1 MMQDGLHIGLA
12 AWINQQRGASNF
24 VVYPAS
30 PIAQTLVELEGIQ
43 NVNQSAQAAEF
54 ARLVNFIP
62 RQGQVADTFNDVA
75 VLWRIHRDLLTRM
88 DHATEPWTRAER
100 ATYEAARD
108 VLFTA
113 DTSGRLLPSIKRVQF
128 DEYRIAY
135 QDLQRSFQNMQIA
148 GTSSAQELQA
158 MADDVARALAEW
170 LVAGFKNE
178 VEAALQVINTLGS
191 RSSLTQ
197 ALNEA
202 SLLSQD
208 PPGIGLRFHGDMEFA
223 GTYFA
228 PISAIARETWM
239 QAKVSFIDLDMAVG
253 NSPGSSQWKAY
264 LANRMGEV
272 TFDYVVL
279 NLIRPWYTPALYQRD
294 DWRLRPVGT
303 VVSSGNGSD
312 GMMPAYVEALYL
324 AAVKNV
330 TNAPSPPIFRPFP
343 QPVVIG
349 RTPGIFEPQPGLV
362 TRKPLSV
369 MATTLGER
377 NLTELRTVA
386 VRPRLPDVDVAV
398 QHEEARFRTVSNVGI
413 RTFVATNAGQ
423 VGRLTRVDMYNRHAV
438 LQAYLAGVA
447 WKPPTQPDPA
457 PPQIYVVGFGCEK
470 ILLAP
475 NPNVNY
481 RWT

>member
-1 MMQDGLHIGLA
+1 MMQAGLHIGLA
-12 AWINQQRGASNF
+12 AWINQQRGASGF
-24 VVYPAS
+24 AVYPAS

-62 RQGQVADTFNDVA
+62 RQGQVAGTFNDVA
-75 VLWRIHRDLLTRM
+75 VLWRVHRDVLARM

-113 DTSGRLLPSIKRVQF
+113 DASGRLAPSMKSVQF

-135 QDLQRSFQNMQIA
+135 QDLQRNYQNTQIA

-158 MADDVARALAEW
+158 MAADVARALAEW

-178 VEAALQVINTLGS
+178 VEAALQVINMLGA

-197 ALNEA
+197 TQNEA
-202 SLLSQD
+202 LLLNQD

-253 NSPGSSQWKAY
+253 NSPGNNQWKAY

-272 TFDYVVL
+272 TFDYMAL

-294 DWRLRPVGT
+294 DWRLLPDGT
-303 VVSSGNGSD
+303 VVSKGNGSE
-312 GMMPAYVEALYL
+312 GLLPAYVETVYL

-330 TNAPSPPIFRPFP
+330 TNAPTPPIVQPFPRPIVIGPRIVVIEP
-343 QPVVIG
+343 QPVM
-349 RTPGIFEPQPGLV
+349 RM
-362 TRKPLSV
+362 RKPLSV
-369 MATTLGER
+369 MATSLGESKAMD
-377 NLTELRTVA
+377 LRTVM
-386 VRPRLPDVDVAV
+386 VRQRISDVGMMVPD
-398 QHEEARFRTVSNVGI
+398 EEPRFRTVSTVEVG
-413 RTFVATNAGQ
+413 TFVGTRSGQ
-423 VGRLTRVDMYNRHAV
+423 VRKLTRVDVINRHAV
-438 LQAYLAGVA
+438 LQAYLAGTT
-447 WKPPTQPDPA
+447 WTPPTQPDPA
-457 PPQIYVVGFGCEK
+457 PPQIYVVGFGCDK
-470 ILLAP
+470 IPLAP

-481 RWT
+481 RWD